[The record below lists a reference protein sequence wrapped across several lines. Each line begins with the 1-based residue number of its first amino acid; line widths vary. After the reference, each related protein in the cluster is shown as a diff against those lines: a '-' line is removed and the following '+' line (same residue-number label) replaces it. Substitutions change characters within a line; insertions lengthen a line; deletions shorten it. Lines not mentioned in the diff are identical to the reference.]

1 MVECSVNGSKLDM
14 ADESQ
19 SDIGESEPDEQDTR
33 VERISVSKYA
43 EVKIQ
48 KARETKARWEIGG
61 VNFFKLPTL
70 FDSSDLVLGPDLF
83 SEMGSSRKNQ
93 TGVIGGGNMK
103 FPGDWENN
111 VKPPGV

>member
-48 KARETKARWEIGG
+48 KARETKAR
-61 VNFFKLPTL
+61 
-70 FDSSDLVLGPDLF
+70 
-83 SEMGSSRKNQ
+83 
-93 TGVIGGGNMK
+93 
-103 FPGDWENN
+103 
-111 VKPPGV
+111 